1 MPNTLEITPSIP
13 WLKTRR
19 GILAIMVLISSV
31 AGCIAMNRVAASLSM
46 GWQITMLVLFSLTFT
61 WIALAFWGAVCGFV
75 VCALRRDPLS
85 LRKLDMEAPSA
96 RLLVSRTA
104 IVMPIYAEPPIP
116 TFAGLEATCHSLLS
130 YAINDSDKSSE
141 NGEAARPLSEHFEVF
156 ILSDTQ
162 DATMAEVEETHVGAL
177 QRRFADKLAIHYRRR
192 PNNDGRK
199 VGNIADFCRRWGR
212 NYDYMIVL
220 DADSLMSGAT
230 LLRMVQRMQR
240 QPSIGLIQTVPI
252 PVGQKT
258 LFGRF
263 TQFASALYSPMLAAG
278 QSFWQGDA
286 ANYWGHNAIIRTRAF
301 MDHAG
306 LPTLPGKPPLG
317 GDIMS
322 HDFVEAALLKRG
334 GWQVILDTT
343 ITTAV
348 SRHDPYASAS
358 HNSFE
363 AMPSNLLDFAKRDR
377 RWLQGNLQHLRLLD
391 GTGLHPLSRIH
402 FFYGAFAYLSS
413 LVWLGL
419 LVCTSILVSYHALSD
434 VSVNGLPKPLS
445 LGLLS
450 VTLAMLLAPKL
461 LGFTLAFWQ
470 TPHAFGGRLRLL
482 ASTFLEMLFAAL
494 LAPLMM
500 AWHSLFIINVLLGR
514 SIDWQTQPRGERS
527 LTWRE
532 TWQHVGWM
540 TFTGV
545 VWAGA
550 MVTFSPTAFGWLTP
564 AWLGLVG
571 AAPLVKYTS
580 SGTWGGVVSHRFGLL
595 KTPSMC
601 LKPPLLDDFTTL
613 VTSSDPQPLDPAT
626 QAPFALQLPPAERFG
641 EMRCQSFRQFD
652 RQGLA
657 AASTTIPTS
666 ASREPN

>member
-1 MPNTLEITPSIP
+1 MANKNDIIPSIP

-19 GILAIMVLISSV
+19 ALLTMVVLLSSA
-31 AGCIAMNRVAASLSM
+31 AGCIAMSRVTSSLAV
-46 GWQITMLVLFSLTFT
+46 GWQITMLVLFVLTFT

-85 LRKLDMEAPSA
+85 LRKLDREAPSA
-96 RLLVSRTA
+96 RQLVSRTA
-104 IVMPIYAEPPIP
+104 LVMPIYAEPPIP

-130 YAINDSDKSSE
+130 YAINDSEESE
-141 NGEAARPLSEHFEVF
+141 ATRPMSEHFEVF

-162 DATMAEVEETHVGAL
+162 DADLAELEEAHVAAL
-177 QRRFADKLAIHYRRR
+177 QHRFVDKLAIHYRRR

-199 VGNIADFCRRWGR
+199 AGNIAEFCRRWGDH
-212 NYDYMIVL
+212 YDYMIVL

-263 TQFASALYSPMLAAG
+263 IQFASALYSPMLAAG

-286 ANYWGHNAIIRTRAF
+286 ANYWGHNAIIRIRAF
-301 MDHAG
+301 MNHAG
-306 LPTLPGKPPLG
+306 LPILSGKPPLG
-317 GDIMS
+317 GEILS

-377 RWLQGNLQHLRLLD
+377 RWLQGNLQHLRLL
-391 GTGLHPLSRIH
+391 GGAGLHLLSRIH

-419 LVCTSILVSYHALSD
+419 LVCTSFLVSYHAFSD
-434 VSVNGLPKPLS
+434 AAEKDLPEPLS

-461 LGFTLAFWQ
+461 LGLVLAFWQ

-482 ASTFLEMLFAAL
+482 ASTCLEMLFAAL
-494 LAPLMM
+494 IAPLMM

-514 SIDWQTQPRGERS
+514 SIEWQTQPRGERS
-527 LTWRE
+527 LTWHE
-532 TWQHVGWM
+532 TWQHTGWM
-540 TFTGV
+540 TLSGLL
-545 VWAGA
+545 WAGA
-550 MVTFSPTAFGWLTP
+550 MATFSPTAFGWLTP
-564 AWLGLVG
+564 AWLGLVC
-571 AAPLVKYTS
+571 AAPLVKYSS
-580 SGTWGGVVSHRFGLL
+580 SGTWGGVVSHRLGLL
-595 KTPSMC
+595 KTPSNC
-601 LKPPLLDDFTTL
+601 LKPPLLDDFTKLTNN
-613 VTSSDPQPLDPAT
+613 SYPHPIDPTT
-626 QAPFALQLPPAERFG
+626 QAPFVLQLPPPERLG
-641 EMRCQSFRQFD
+641 VMHSQSFHHFD
-652 RQGLA
+652 RQALVSPIA
-657 AASTTIPTS
+657 TK
-666 ASREPN
+666 EPN